1 VTAREVYRFGPFTLD
16 VGERR
21 LSAGS
26 TVIRLSPKTFGVLAT
41 LVEQPDRLVTKHE
54 LLARV
59 WPETFVDEGI
69 LTVHV
74 AALRK
79 ALGDETQP
87 RSFIETVPR
96 SGYRFIAR
104 VTRESQDE
112 SRRPSEPERP
122 AEIYECLGRGR
133 VHLLSGSYDDLP
145 RAVEAF
151 RAAIALDAT
160 VAPAH
165 AGLARA
171 RCAQAVL
178 RVVPPQEAF
187 AEAKAAALRALAMD
201 GGSAEAQV
209 ALGTV
214 LFLAEWDWIA
224 AERSLQRALDINP
237 VHTEALL
244 QYGSLHEALGR
255 FDQGLRLKQQALARE
270 PRSPLVLHHI
280 ALSYWY
286 QRRYDETLVWLNRA
300 LDIDPKHLLATV
312 FVGGVYWKL
321 GDIDRFIGQMIRVAT
336 AYGVADEALAPM
348 KAVTARMQQVYATE
362 GHAGW
367 SRFMA
372 DEIEFMSNV
381 PFRRA
386 VLYGAAGRLDEAF
399 ESLDVAIASRDP
411 AAVHLAVAPQLDP
424 LRPDPRFADRLRL
437 MSLPA
442 IT

>member
-1 VTAREVYRFGPFTLD
+1 
-16 VGERR
+16 
-21 LSAGS
+21 
-26 TVIRLSPKTFGVLAT
+26 VIRLPPKTFDVLAT
-41 LVEQPDRLVTKHE
+41 LVQHPGRLLTKHE

-79 ALGDETQP
+79 ALGDETRP
-87 RSFIETVPR
+87 RSLIETVPR
-96 SGYRFIAR
+96 SGYRFVAA
-104 VTRESQDE
+104 VTRESPEE
-112 SRRPSEPERP
+112 SRPPRGPGSPLEL
-122 AEIYECLGRGR
+122 YECLGRGR

-145 RAVEAF
+145 HAVDAF

-160 VAPAH
+160 YAPAH

-178 RVVPPQEAF
+178 RGVPHQEAF
-187 AEAKAAALRALAMD
+187 ADAKASALRALAMD

-214 LFLAEWDWIA
+214 LFLAEWDWIG

-237 VHTEALL
+237 DHTEALL

-255 FDQGLRLKQQALARE
+255 LDEGLRLKHQALARE
-270 PRSPLVLHHI
+270 PRSPLVLVHI
-280 ALSYWY
+280 ALLYWY
-286 QRRYDETLVWLNRA
+286 QRRYDEALVWANQA
-300 LDIDPKHLLATV
+300 LDIDPRHLLAGV
-312 FVGGVYWKL
+312 FVAGVYWKL
-321 GDIDRFIGQMIRVAT
+321 GDIDRFVAQNIRLAVAH
-336 AYGVADEALAPM
+336 GIADDALASV
-348 KAVTARMQQVYATE
+348 KAVTARMQQVYAKD

-386 VLYGAAGRLDEAF
+386 VLYGAAGRLDEAS
-399 ESLDVAIASRDP
+399 ESLDQAIASRDP
-411 AAVHLAVAPQLDP
+411 APVHLAVVPQLDP
-424 LRPDPRFADRLRL
+424 LRPDPRFPDRLRA
-437 MSLPA
+437 MSFPEVA
-442 IT
+442 